1 VKFYKGRLVAL
12 AIGIPSP
19 ITDLVNG
26 IIDAVVLAAAAIDR
40 LVKWSLVWIG
50 FSTQCER

>member
-1 VKFYKGRLVAL
+1 MKFYKGRLVPL

-26 IIDAVVLAAAAIDR
+26 IIAAVVLAAAVIDR
-40 LVKWSLVWIG
+40 LGKWSPGWIG